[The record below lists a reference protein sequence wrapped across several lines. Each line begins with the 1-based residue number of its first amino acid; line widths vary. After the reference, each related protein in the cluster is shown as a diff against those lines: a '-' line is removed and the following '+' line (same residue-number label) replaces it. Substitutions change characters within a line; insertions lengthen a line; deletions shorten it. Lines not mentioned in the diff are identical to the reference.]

1 LMKSYLIRF
10 LRSPLGLIAV
20 FMDAAFAVVLVLTGL
35 LSVPIAIVAF
45 VVVCCITVL
54 TLMQTGLGGAAIV
67 QEKTRE
73 RNESDARILGGVA
86 AARKRLSLL
95 RIGDPVVSAALERL
109 VYASGKYLEAQV
121 RGADRD
127 SSAEDAVLGGIEAVD
142 DFLRMEDAAR
152 SGRHFHGGA
161 DRNEGDQVETGG
173 ALAERTARVLNAA
186 SDEIERRLDLAAGGV
201 VSGEAGS
208 QGITSADRAAARED
222 LK

>member
-1 LMKSYLIRF
+1 MKSQLIRF

-20 FMDAAFAVVLVLTGL
+20 SMDAAFAAVLVLTGL
-35 LSVPIAIVAF
+35 LSLPVAIGAF
-45 VVVCCITVL
+45 VVVCCVTVL
-54 TLMQTGLGGAAIV
+54 TLMQTGIGGAAIV

-73 RNESDARILGGVA
+73 RDESDARILGGVA
-86 AARKRLSLL
+86 AARKRLSML

-121 RGADRD
+121 RGAQRD
-127 SSAEDAVLGGIEAVD
+127 PAAEDAVLGGIEAID

-161 DRNEGDQVETGG
+161 DRNEIDQAETGG
-173 ALAERTARVLNAA
+173 ALAERTARVLNSA
-186 SDEIERRLDLAAGGV
+186 SDEIENRLGLQSGGL

-208 QGITSADRAAARED
+208 RGITSADRAASRED